1 MNDEYNDWGR
11 RGGSGDFGGLGNVGG
26 SGGWGSSGNVG
37 GSGGWGSSGNV
48 GGSGGWGSSGNV
60 GGSGGLG
67 GSGNVGGSSNV
78 GNPGD
83 ANRFNEAANA
93 PNVSNGAN
101 RFNAPNV
108 PNNVPNAS
116 RLTAEDRAALQKAAA
131 TYRSTFL
138 IFAFLFLTG
147 LAVAPSLAE
156 RIALGI
162 NRGAEQAKLEAA
174 REFLAENPGAVGRAR
189 IPYVAKLAAPS
200 VVGVK
205 TNRFERTFFG
215 GVANAEGQG
224 SGVIVDADGFVITNF
239 HVICENG
246 RLVDGVELV
255 LSDGR
260 TVSNGITLIG
270 FDEALDVAVL
280 KIEEPNLTPIAWG
293 DSDALEV
300 GDAVVALGN
309 PYGLAQTVTEG
320 IVSAKE
326 RFVLNENGVATQEF
340 LQTDAA
346 INPGNSGGALVDER
360 GELVG
365 INTAIYGERYQGISF
380 ALPSARVREVYEEIA
395 RSYRATYGR

>member
-1 MNDEYNDWGR
+1 MNDDYNDWGR
-11 RGGSGDFGGLGNVGG
+11 RGGSGGF
-26 SGGWGSSGNVG
+26 
-37 GSGGWGSSGNV
+37 
-48 GGSGGWGSSGNV
+48 
-60 GGSGGLG
+60 
-67 GSGNVGGSSNV
+67 GNVGGSSGSGGFGNVGGSSGSGGFGNVGGSSGSSGSGGFGNV
-78 GNPGD
+78 GNP
-83 ANRFNEAANA
+83 
-93 PNVSNGAN
+93 NGAN
-101 RFNAPNV
+101 RFNASNV
-108 PNNVPNAS
+108 PNGAPNAT

-131 TYRSTFL
+131 TYRSTLL
-138 IFAFLFLTG
+138 IFAFLFLVG
-147 LAVAPSLAE
+147 LAVAPSLTE
-156 RIALGI
+156 RIALAV
-162 NRGAEQAKLEAA
+162 NRGAERARIEAA
-174 REFLAENPGAVGRAR
+174 REFLAEHPGAVGRAR

-215 GVANAEGQG
+215 GVAQAEGQG
-224 SGVIVDADGFVITNF
+224 SGVIVDADGFVVTNF

-309 PYGLAQTVTEG
+309 PYGLAQTVTQG

-326 RFVLNENGVATQEF
+326 RFVFNENGVATQEF

-346 INPGNSGGALVDER
+346 INPGNSGGALDDER

-365 INTAIYGERYQGISF
+365 INTAIYGERFQGIGF

-395 RSYRATYGR
+395 RSYRANYGR

>member
-1 MNDEYNDWGR
+1 MNDDYNDWER
-11 RGGSGDFGGLGNVGG
+11 RGENAGFGGSSGFENGGAFGGLGGFG
-26 SGGWGSSGNVG
+26 
-37 GSGGWGSSGNV
+37 
-48 GGSGGWGSSGNV
+48 
-60 GGSGGLG
+60 
-67 GSGNVGGSSNV
+67 NV
-78 GNPGD
+78 GNP
-83 ANRFNEAANA
+83 
-93 PNVSNGAN
+93 NGAN
-101 RFNAPNV
+101 RFSAPNV
-108 PNNVPNAS
+108 PNGVPNAS

-138 IFAFLFLTG
+138 IFALLFLVG

-162 NRGAEQAKLEAA
+162 NRGAERARLEAA

-215 GVANAEGQG
+215 GVAQAEGQG

-260 TVSNGITLIG
+260 TVSDGITLIG

-300 GDAVVALGN
+300 GDAVIALGN
-309 PYGLAQTVTEG
+309 PYGLAQTVTQG

-395 RSYRATYGR
+395 RNYRANYGR

>member
-1 MNDEYNDWGR
+1 MNDDYNDWER
-11 RGGSGDFGGLGNVGG
+11 RGENGAWANGGSFGG
-26 SGGWGSSGNVG
+26 SGGSSGFGNGGVSGGSSGFGNGG
-37 GSGGWGSSGNV
+37 GSGG
-48 GGSGGWGSSGNV
+48 SGGFG
-60 GGSGGLG
+60 
-67 GSGNVGGSSNV
+67 NV
-78 GNPGD
+78 GNP
-83 ANRFNEAANA
+83 
-93 PNVSNGAN
+93 NGAN

-108 PNNVPNAS
+108 PNGVPNAS

-138 IFAFLFLTG
+138 VFALLFLVG

-162 NRGAEQAKLEAA
+162 NRGAERARLEAA
-174 REFLAENPGAVGRAR
+174 REFLAEHPDAGGRAR

-215 GVANAEGQG
+215 GVAQAEGQG

-260 TVSNGITLIG
+260 TVSDGITLIG

-309 PYGLAQTVTEG
+309 PYGLAQTVTQG

-365 INTAIYGERYQGISF
+365 INTAIYGERFQGIGF

>member
-205 TNRFERTFFG
+205 TNRYERTFFG
-215 GVANAEGQG
+215 GVAQAEGQG
-224 SGVIVDADGFVITNF
+224 SGVIVDADGFVVTNF

>member
-11 RGGSGDFGGLGNVGG
+11 RGGSGDFGGL
-26 SGGWGSSGNVG
+26 GNVG

>member
-11 RGGSGDFGGLGNVGG
+11 RGGSGDFGGL
-26 SGGWGSSGNVG
+26 GNVG

-260 TVSNGITLIG
+260 TVSDGITLIG

-309 PYGLAQTVTEG
+309 PYGLAQTVTQG

>member
-1 MNDEYNDWGR
+1 MNDDYNDWGR
-11 RGGSGDFGGLGNVGG
+11 RGGSGDFGGL
-26 SGGWGSSGNVG
+26 GNVG

-215 GVANAEGQG
+215 GVAQAEGQG

-300 GDAVVALGN
+300 GDAVIALGN

-326 RFVLNENGVATQEF
+326 RFILNENGVATQEF

-395 RSYRATYGR
+395 RSYRANYGR

>member
-1 MNDEYNDWGR
+1 MNDDYNDWER
-11 RGGSGDFGGLGNVGG
+11 CGDFGGGGNVGVPGGLDGFANVGNSGG
-26 SGGWGSSGNVG
+26 SGGFANVGNSG
-37 GSGGWGSSGNV
+37 GSGGFG
-48 GGSGGWGSSGNV
+48 
-60 GGSGGLG
+60 
-67 GSGNVGGSSNV
+67 NV
-78 GNPGD
+78 GNPG
-83 ANRFNEAANA
+83 
-93 PNVSNGAN
+93 GAN
-101 RFNAPNV
+101 RFSAPNV
-108 PNNVPNAS
+108 PSAS

-138 IFAFLFLTG
+138 IFALLFLTG

-156 RIALGI
+156 RIALAI

-174 REFLAENPGAVGRAR
+174 REFLAANPSAVGEAR

-215 GVANAEGQG
+215 GVAQAEGQG
-224 SGVIVDADGFVITNF
+224 SGVIVDADGFVVTNF

-300 GDAVVALGN
+300 GDAVIALGN
-309 PYGLAQTVTEG
+309 PYGLAQTVTQG

-395 RSYRATYGR
+395 RSYRANYGR

>member
-1 MNDEYNDWGR
+1 MNNDYDDWGG
-11 RGGSGDFGGLGNVGG
+11 RGGFGGAED
-26 SGGWGSSGNVG
+26 SGNVG
-37 GSGGWGSSGNV
+37 GFANGGNFGGTSGFGNV
-48 GGSGGWGSSGNV
+48 GGWG
-60 GGSGGLG
+60 
-67 GSGNVGGSSNV
+67 NV
-78 GNPGD
+78 GNPSG
-83 ANRFNEAANA
+83 ANWFNAANA
-93 PNVSNGAN
+93 PNGVA
-101 RFNAPNV
+101 
-108 PNNVPNAS
+108 NAS

-138 IFAFLFLTG
+138 IFALLFLVG

-156 RIALGI
+156 RIALAI
-162 NRGAEQAKLEAA
+162 NRGAERAKLEAA
-174 REFLAENPGAVGRAR
+174 REFLAENPDATGRAR

-215 GVANAEGQG
+215 GVAQAEGQG
-224 SGVIVDADGFVITNF
+224 SGVIVDADGFVVTNF

-260 TVSNGITLIG
+260 TVSDGITLIG

-300 GDAVVALGN
+300 GDAVIALGN

-326 RFVLNENGVATQEF
+326 RFVLNDDGVATQEF

-395 RSYRATYGR
+395 RNYRAKYGR

>member
-1 MNDEYNDWGR
+1 WG
-11 RGGSGDFGGLGNVGG
+11 SSGNVGG

-215 GVANAEGQG
+215 GVAQAEGQG

-300 GDAVVALGN
+300 GDAVIALGN

-326 RFVLNENGVATQEF
+326 RFILNENGVATQEF

-365 INTAIYGERYQGISF
+365 INTAIYGERFQGIGF

>member
-1 MNDEYNDWGR
+1 MNDDYNDWER
-11 RGGSGDFGGLGNVGG
+11 RGVFGDSRDFGNGGDFGGWGN
-26 SGGWGSSGNVG
+26 
-37 GSGGWGSSGNV
+37 
-48 GGSGGWGSSGNV
+48 
-60 GGSGGLG
+60 
-67 GSGNVGGSSNV
+67 
-78 GNPGD
+78 
-83 ANRFNEAANA
+83 
-93 PNVSNGAN
+93 AN
-101 RFNAPNV
+101 RFNAPNGANGSGLNA
-108 PNNVPNAS
+108 PNGAASAS

-156 RIALGI
+156 RIALAI
-162 NRGAEQAKLEAA
+162 NRGAERAKLEAA
-174 REFLAENPGAVGRAR
+174 REFLTEHPDADGRAR

-205 TNRFERTFFG
+205 TNRYERTFFG
-215 GVANAEGQG
+215 GVASAEGQG
-224 SGVIVDADGFVITNF
+224 SGVIVDADGFVVTNF

-260 TVSNGITLIG
+260 TVSDRITLIG

-309 PYGLAQTVTEG
+309 PYGLAQTVTQG

-326 RFVLNENGVATQEF
+326 RFILNDDGVATQEF

-365 INTAIYGERYQGISF
+365 INTAIYGEQYQGISF

-395 RSYRATYGR
+395 RSYRANYGR